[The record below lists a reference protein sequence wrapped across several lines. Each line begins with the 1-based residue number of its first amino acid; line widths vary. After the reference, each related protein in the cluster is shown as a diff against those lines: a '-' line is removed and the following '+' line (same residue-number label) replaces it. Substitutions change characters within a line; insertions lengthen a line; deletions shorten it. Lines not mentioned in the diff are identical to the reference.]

1 MLSNLFSCCN
11 QVKMSIETIKV
22 TRFGGKSS
30 FSAFK
35 HKVLAYL
42 QTIGLK
48 DIVVSGTETRGAS
61 SGSSGSSGKR
71 SGEEISSKSER
82 AYAIL
87 LNLLDDEVID
97 LVAHVEAGDAHGVW
111 TVLLE
116 TYETKSTASLCYTLD
131 QFMNIKFDDR
141 RESFDVYKARF
152 MNLLVALKEMG
163 EVVSL
168 AIQRYVILRGL
179 PNTYEALVQSLK
191 INDKLSMEE
200 TYIHIKDYYEMQ
212 KRGQYVREDKEK
224 AYAMVARRY
233 GNGGGRDCYICGHS
247 DHLMR
252 NCSLKNKLMCTK
264 CKRKGHVS
272 RYCNDKDTV
281 EQEEGSEESDEVV
294 NF

>member
-1 MLSNLFSCCN
+1 
-11 QVKMSIETIKV
+11 MSTETIKV

-42 QTIGLK
+42 QTLGLK
-48 DIVVSGTETRGAS
+48 DIVVSGTATRGAS
-61 SGSSGSSGKR
+61 SSSSGSSGKR

-131 QFMNIKFDDR
+131 QFMNIKFDDG

-179 PNTYEALVQSLK
+179 PDTYEALVQSLK

-212 KRGQYVREDKEK
+212 KRDQYVREDKEK
-224 AYAMVARRY
+224 AYSMVARRY

-264 CKRKGHVS
+264 CKRKGHVP
-272 RYCNDKDTV
+272 RYCNDKDMA
-281 EQEEGSEESDEVV
+281 EQEEGSEESDEVT

>member
-1 MLSNLFSCCN
+1 VLSNPLSCCN
-11 QVKMSIETIKV
+11 QVEMSIETIKV

-30 FSAFK
+30 LSAFK
-35 HKVLAYL
+35 YKVLAYL

-48 DIVVSGTETRGAS
+48 DIAVSGTETRGAS

-71 SGEEISSKSER
+71 SGEEYEEDEPPRVSSKSSGISTSGSSKDTVVNGISRKQKSEK

-152 MNLLVALKEMG
+152 MNLLVALKEMD
-163 EVVSL
+163 EVLSL
-168 AIQRYVILRGL
+168 AIQRYVILR
-179 PNTYEALVQSLK
+179 
-191 INDKLSMEE
+191 
-200 TYIHIKDYYEMQ
+200 
-212 KRGQYVREDKEK
+212 
-224 AYAMVARRY
+224 
-233 GNGGGRDCYICGHS
+233 DCLI
-247 DHLMR
+247 LM
-252 NCSLKNKLMCTK
+252 K
-264 CKRKGHVS
+264 H
-272 RYCNDKDTV
+272 
-281 EQEEGSEESDEVV
+281 
-294 NF
+294 

>member
-1 MLSNLFSCCN
+1 ML
-11 QVKMSIETIKV
+11 IETIKV
-22 TRFGGKSS
+22 TRFGWKSN

-42 QTIGLK
+42 QTLGLK
-48 DIVVSGTETRGAS
+48 DVVVSDTEARGAS
-61 SGSSGSSGKR
+61 SSSGSSGKR

-131 QFMNIKFDDR
+131 QFMNIKFNDG

-152 MNLLVALKEMG
+152 MNLLVALKEIV

-179 PNTYEALVQSLK
+179 PDTYEALVQSLK

-212 KRGQYVREDKEK
+212 KRGQYAREDKEK
-224 AYAMVARRY
+224 AYSMVARRY
-233 GNGGGRDCYICGHS
+233 GNDSGRDCYICGHP

-272 RYCNDKDTV
+272 RYCNDKDTA
-281 EQEEGSEESDEVV
+281 EQEEGSEESDEGV

>member
-1 MLSNLFSCCN
+1 
-11 QVKMSIETIKV
+11 MSTETIKV

-61 SGSSGSSGKR
+61 SSSSGSSGKR
-71 SGEEISSKSER
+71 SGEEISSKPEK

-179 PNTYEALVQSLK
+179 PDTYEALVQSLK

-212 KRGQYVREDKEK
+212 KRGQYVRQDKEK
-224 AYAMVARRY
+224 AYSMVARRY
-233 GNGGGRDCYICGHS
+233 GNGGGRDCYICGHP

-252 NCSLKNKLMCTK
+252 DCSLKNKLMCTK

-272 RYCNDKDTV
+272 RYCNDKDMA
-281 EQEEGSEESDEVV
+281 EEGSEESDEVV

>member
-1 MLSNLFSCCN
+1 
-11 QVKMSIETIKV
+11 MSIETIKV

-42 QTIGLK
+42 QTLGLK

-61 SGSSGSSGKR
+61 SSSSGSCGKR
-71 SGEEISSKSER
+71 SEEEISSKSER

-179 PNTYEALVQSLK
+179 PDTYEALVQSLK

-233 GNGGGRDCYICGHS
+233 GNGGGRDCYICGHP

-252 NCSLKNKLMCTK
+252 DCSLKNKLMCTK

-272 RYCNDKDTV
+272 RYCNDKDTA
-281 EQEEGSEESDEVV
+281 EQEERSEESDEVV

>member
-1 MLSNLFSCCN
+1 
-11 QVKMSIETIKV
+11 MSIETIKV

-42 QTIGLK
+42 QTLGLK
-48 DIVVSGTETRGAS
+48 DVVVSGTEARGAS
-61 SGSSGSSGKR
+61 SSSGSSGKR

-97 LVAHVEAGDAHGVW
+97 LVVHVEAGNAHGVW

-179 PNTYEALVQSLK
+179 PDTYDALVQSLK

-224 AYAMVARRY
+224 AYSMVARRSCRVWY
-233 GNGGGRDCYICGHS
+233 SRHCSRGGELRLS
-247 DHLMR
+247 
-252 NCSLKNKLMCTK
+252 
-264 CKRKGHVS
+264 
-272 RYCNDKDTV
+272 
-281 EQEEGSEESDEVV
+281 
-294 NF
+294 